1 MPTYTYRCTN
11 GHDVEAVQAFTDA
24 PLTVCP
30 ECGAPLRKTYGSV
43 GVVFK
48 GSGFYRNDSRDEG
61 KRPGS
66 DAGTDGAKKETPK
79 SDGGGKDSGGKD
91 SGGTDSGGKT
101 AATKVPST
109 PAAKAPASSSGSG
122 GSSGT

>member
-30 ECGAPLRKTYGSV
+30 ECGAALRKTYGSV

-48 GSGFYRNDSRDEG
+48 GSGFYRNDSRGEG
-61 KRPGS
+61 KRSGA

-79 SDGGGKDSGGKD
+79 SDGGGKDSGG
-91 SGGTDSGGKT
+91 TDSGGKT
-101 AATKVPST
+101 AATTAPST